1 MLGCGQGLAGLA
13 LRGQDKAGQDR
24 AVRQAA
30 GQQCDMPVTK
40 LSSTARLSRPA
51 PAAAPP
57 GRLSGAFAMGGT
69 RRQSLGIP
77 GGDLAGSPFG
87 QLSPFRGGSED
98 GGEGEDGLAELA
110 DQHDDE
116 LAAHEQAHT

>member
-1 MLGCGQGLAGLA
+1 MPIIEYHQLLA
-13 LRGQDKAGQDR
+13 
-24 AVRQAA
+24 
-30 GQQCDMPVTK
+30 C
-40 LSSTARLSRPA
+40 PA
-51 PAAAPP
+51 PATATAPP
-57 GRLSGAFAMGGT
+57 ARLSGAFAMGGT
-69 RRQSLGIP
+69 RRQSLGTP

-110 DQHDDE
+110 DLHDDE